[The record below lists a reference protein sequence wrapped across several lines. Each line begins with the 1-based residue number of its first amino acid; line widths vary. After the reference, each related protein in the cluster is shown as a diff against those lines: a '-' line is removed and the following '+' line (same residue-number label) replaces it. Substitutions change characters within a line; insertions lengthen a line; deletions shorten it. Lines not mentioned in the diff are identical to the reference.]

1 MRAKSTDQ
9 QRVYRFAVKGAII
22 TGLAGF
28 AAGVF
33 ICLHYRLPIP
43 PLFITEMG
51 MLVGGCLGAL
61 CALTNSE
68 RKVLPAVLTL
78 FGTLLVAIGFGVD
91 WLQSLGASA
100 ALTVVVWNSVD
111 TPCQESATWRNL

>member
-1 MRAKSTDQ
+1 MNPKPINQKKVT
-9 QRVYRFAVKGAII
+9 RFAFWGAVI
-22 TGLAGF
+22 TGLTGF
-28 AAGVF
+28 AVGAF

-61 CALTNSE
+61 CALTDSE
-68 RKVLPAVLTL
+68 RKVLPFLVTSI
-78 FGTLLVAIGFGVD
+78 GVLLVTLGFGVE
-91 WLQSLGASA
+91 WLHSLGG
-100 ALTVVVWNSVD
+100 ALALGVVVWNMVD